1 MSEPVV
7 RISDQTWT
15 RLQEWAVPLVD
26 SVDDALI
33 RVLDAA
39 GSPKTSRNPRR
50 QVGQIKAK
58 RAQSKDVL
66 VSAGVFRRGTK
77 LRLLKRSWPAD
88 ISGDDP
94 LINVEVSDPS
104 SQQNVTWKFDGKSYA
119 LSDLSPILRD
129 KYGAKVAKN
138 LVNGYKYWTLLDTP
152 NESLWDAAERL
163 RR

>member
-58 RAQSKDVL
+58 RAQSKDATVPC
-66 VSAGVFRRGTK
+66 GVATGPTTYGHRISVRRMWIEFH
-77 LRLLKRSWPAD
+77 L
-88 ISGDDP
+88 
-94 LINVEVSDPS
+94 S
-104 SQQNVTWKFDGKSYA
+104 SYVGVITG
-119 LSDLSPILRD
+119 
-129 KYGAKVAKN
+129 
-138 LVNGYKYWTLLDTP
+138 
-152 NESLWDAAERL
+152 
-163 RR
+163 